1 MMMLIMIT
9 EPINIAITLTI
20 ITIIIMILLYVA
32 IELQDGLL
40 QLTLAEEDKLSKKSI
55 EINTTKD
62 RIMSAFREIE
72 EQEILKNK
80 PDKIDPDAP
89 PKDPNLPKEPK
100 VLPPLQGLA
109 LEGYEK
115 VKEMLDLSKEKKSRM
130 DAKLRQMVE
139 KKNIQLEQLSKL
151 FMQRVHVNP
160 TDFKRFF
167 TLPSFVKTTVRVA
180 TLAQMQ
186 AMVSYAIID
195 KGMYLDNDGGDD
207 DVDKLLPL
215 PLSQSG
221 T

>member
-1 MMMLIMIT
+1 
-9 EPINIAITLTI
+9 
-20 ITIIIMILLYVA
+20 
-32 IELQDGLL
+32 
-40 QLTLAEEDKLSKKSI
+40 
-55 EINTTKD
+55 
-62 RIMSAFREIE
+62 MSAFREIE

-80 PDKIDPDAP
+80 PDKIDPDIP

-109 LEGYEK
+109 LEGYDK

-160 TDFKRFF
+160 TDFKRFL
-167 TLPSFVKTTVRVA
+167 TLPSFVKTTLRVA

-186 AMVSYAIID
+186 AMVSNAIID
-195 KGMYLDNDGGDD
+195 KGIYLYDIDD
-207 DVDKLLPL
+207 DGDVVMVMVLMMTMMMMTITYFHFLFYRVGRDLPGLHQERYLVMPLLASL
-215 PLSQSG
+215 PDIPR
-221 T
+221 